1 MPPLNLSAKARL
13 VVYIVTGVGSAL
25 VAYLVAKDIIGDA
38 EVTLWAAIAALVNGL
53 AAVNVSDRSTHL
65 FLPDDRRPQPRLP
78 DPGRER
84 NEGGYISFDTA
95 GRLHCRTPGG
105 EEYVYEPL
113 PPYDGDDRH

>member
-53 AAVNVSDRSTHL
+53 AALNTSDRSTHL
-65 FLPDDRRPQPRLP
+65 FLPDDRRDRGHVDLSTALLV
-78 DPGRER
+78 GVVALVVLALL
-84 NEGGYISFDTA
+84 GYF
-95 GRLHCRTPGG
+95 R
-105 EEYVYEPL
+105 
-113 PPYDGDDRH
+113 

>member
-1 MPPLNLSAKARL
+1 MPPLNLSAMARL

-65 FLPDDRRPQPRLP
+65 FLRGGRAKRPQPL
-78 DPGRER
+78 ER
-84 NEGGYISFDTA
+84 NEGGYISFDAA

-113 PPYDGDDRH
+113 PPYDGDDRE